1 MSEPKNVVNAEL
13 DFSAS
18 FEICEFVRQM
28 SGCDDNSYYR
38 YLVDQLKKKTWTPGA
53 WNLLISVVTV
63 VFYGNSNRKDEAI
76 TIAREMGATL

>member
-1 MSEPKNVVNAEL
+1 MSELKTTVTTEL

-38 YLVDQLKKKTWTPGA
+38 YLVDQLKKKSWTPGA

-63 VFYGNSNRKDEAI
+63 VFFGNSTRKIEAI
-76 TIAREMGATL
+76 AIAREMGATL